1 MSGKNSEGD
10 FERSDSPE
18 ISRSGNKIMP
28 KKGNL
33 LLFDGSKKHAS
44 GHPIESLKRCVI
56 NFNLSK

>member
-28 KKGNL
+28 KKAK
-33 LLFDGSKKHAS
+33 SAAS
-44 GHPIESLKRCVI
+44 DFKGR
-56 NFNLSK
+56 